1 MATIELYKDKINSM
15 SNYIQ
20 QAKNAVSDFC
30 VDLSAL
36 KSKILGINSS
46 VCDNVV
52 SSISSS
58 SQTQEQQIEGLE
70 ATQKQVNAFIDLTIN
85 RDNAAAAAVSK
96 AKDEFYKEYSYLK
109 PECEKS
115 GWEKFCDG
123 LKKVGDWCKDHWKE
137 IVLAIEII
145 AAVACLF
152 IPGLQGIGV
161 GILLGALKGAIT
173 GGLIG
178 GITSLLSGGSFLEGF
193 AQGALDGA
201 IMGGALG
208 GVGGLAGK
216 FITCGSKLGNAIQT
230 TAKVSGTISNGM
242 DGFDML
248 SLGMGMIDPDNP
260 LTELNNKLHQSD
272 IYNGFQTGMSMLSSL
287 TGAASQNMVCFIAGT
302 KVLTVAGLVA
312 IENIKA
318 GDMVISTN
326 PDTLETAEKTVLE
339 TYVRQVNKLVNLTI
353 NGEKIVTTDN
363 HPFYVQG
370 RGFIN
375 AGSLLVGDKLISVN
389 GDDLTIEDYHI
400 ELTKEP
406 VSVYNFQVED
416 FHTYFVGDC
425 AVWVHNAECSHT
437 ALKQTEFR
445 SSYDDRLKQTPGD
458 KNKFVEFKD
467 KALRGESMCTL
478 KPPPDAELKSIL
490 DGAGIDGIE
499 YKNAVPDFSPVSKL
513 ELDGIDM
520 TSGRTGGN
528 GTYSQANN
536 KFAQMLNESQDL
548 ANDFGIKPKNG
559 TTFTGSDVKKYMKD
573 NKLTWHELNDLT
585 TVQMVPTKINSKFGH
600 LGGISEAA
608 SWRNI

>member
-20 QAKNAVSDFC
+20 QAKNAVNDFC

-70 ATQKQVNAFIDLTIN
+70 ATQKEVNAFIDLTIN
-85 RDNAAAAAVSK
+85 RDNAAATAVTK

-137 IVLAIEII
+137 IVLAIELI
-145 AAVACLF
+145 AAVVCLF

-208 GVGGLAGK
+208 GVGSIAGK
-216 FITCGSKLGNAIQT
+216 FLQCGKPFGEAIKA

-248 SLGMGMIDPDNP
+248 SLGLGMIDPNNP
-260 LTELNNKLHQSD
+260 ITELNNKMHQSD
-272 IYNGFQTGMSMLSSL
+272 VYNKFQMGVSLLSSF
-287 TGAASQNMVCFIAGT
+287 TGAASQNMACFIAGT
-302 KVLTVAGLVA
+302 TILTATGLVE
-312 IENIKA
+312 IEKLAA
-318 GDMVISTN
+318 GDKVISTN

-339 TYVRQVNKLVNLTI
+339 TYVRQVDKLVHITI

-370 RGFIN
+370 RGFIE

-389 GDDLTIEDYHI
+389 GEDLTIEDYYI
-400 ELTKEP
+400 KLTKEP

-416 FHTYFVGDC
+416 FHTYHVGNNIIL
-425 AVWVHNAECSHT
+425 VHNAGSNYAET
-437 ALKQTEFR
+437 PLPNFDKAEINPKKLTDYALNPDHPVGGNKARVFK
-445 SSYDDRLKQTPGD
+445 SALGYD
-458 KNKFVEFKD
+458 KNN
-467 KALRGESMCTL
+467 AGEL
-478 KPPPDAELKSIL
+478 
-490 DGAGIDGIE
+490 IE
-499 YKNAVPDFSPVSKL
+499 QIYSKL
-513 ELDGIDM
+513 PESEAVMGKLDQYGQRYTVDM
-520 TSGRTGGN
+520 SITGVNGNTATVRTGW
-528 GTYSQANN
+528 
-536 KFAQMLNESQDL
+536 
-548 ANDFGIKPKNG
+548 I
-559 TTFTGSDVKKYMKD
+559 VK
-573 NKLTWHELNDLT
+573 TECEIPSLT
-585 TVQMVPTKINSKFGH
+585 TLYIP
-600 LGGISEAA
+600 
-608 SWRNI
+608 

>member
-15 SNYIQ
+15 SNYIE

-58 SQTQEQQIEGLE
+58 SQTQEQQIAGLE

-85 RDNAAAAAVSK
+85 RDNSAADAVSK
-96 AKDEFYKEYSYLK
+96 AKDDFYKEYSYLK

-123 LKKVGDWCKDHWKE
+123 LKKVGDWCKEHWKE
-137 IVLAIEII
+137 IVLAIELI

-208 GVGGLAGK
+208 GVGGIAGK

-230 TAKVSGTISNGM
+230 TAKVSGAMSNTM
-242 DGFDML
+242 DGFDTLAMGL
-248 SLGMGMIDPDNP
+248 GMIDPDNP
-260 LTELNNKLHQSD
+260 LTALNNKLHQSD
-272 IYNGFQTGMSMLSSL
+272 LYNNFQMGVSLVSSF
-287 TGAASQNMVCFIAGT
+287 TGAASQNMACFIAGT
-302 KVLTVAGLVA
+302 TILTATGLVA
-312 IENIKA
+312 IEKLAA
-318 GDMVISTN
+318 GDKVISTN

-339 TYVRQVNKLVNLTI
+339 TYVRQVDKLVHITI
-353 NGEKIVTTDN
+353 NGEEIVTTDN

-375 AGSLLVGDKLISVN
+375 AGNLLVGDKLVSVN
-389 GDDLTIEDYHI
+389 GEDLIIEDYYL
-400 ELTKEP
+400 ELTEEP

-425 AVWVHNAECSHT
+425 AVWVHNAEC
-437 ALKQTEFR
+437 KV
-445 SSYDDRLKQTPGD
+445 SSSRREHILEGEGPNDPGHGPNRGFGNSAFPDTWTDDYAIKAVENVANSPNSTWQQSTGPGGGR
-458 KNKFVEFKD
+458 NAPVTI
-467 KALRGESMCTL
+467 GG
-478 KPPPDAELKSIL
+478 PDV
-490 DGAGIDGIE
+490 
-499 YKNAVPDFSPVSKL
+499 NAP
-513 ELDGIDM
+513 
-520 TSGRTGGN
+520 
-528 GTYSQANN
+528 
-536 KFAQMLNESQDL
+536 
-548 ANDFGIKPKNG
+548 
-559 TTFTGSDVKKYMKD
+559 
-573 NKLTWHELNDLT
+573 LT
-585 TVQMVPTKINSKFGH
+585 TRNGRPVRFVVEGRNHGLDVRVIVEPGGEGIVTGFPIN
-600 LGGISEAA
+600 
-608 SWRNI
+608 R